1 MNDNPV
7 SILVLLRHAASRG
20 GARFMGQNH
29 EPLSAARRKH
39 FANDSGMRG
48 RNIFRLAADPCG
60 MNVVE
65 NIGPGVMG
73 GA

>member
-1 MNDNPV
+1 
-7 SILVLLRHAASRG
+7 
-20 GARFMGQNH
+20 MGQNH